1 MDFSRYGVPSEQWRA
16 FIEKNPAAA
25 QDGYGG
31 TDASGAGLLRETTN
45 KAREA
50 TAAHLMAETGLWDR
64 VRIETFQVPSR
75 DEHTIPVRRY
85 APRQGHRGDAPTL
98 IFFHGG
104 GMLFGSKTSDDFLC
118 SNMAVANSITI
129 LSVIYRH
136 TPDYQHPAHHNDA
149 WDAFQF
155 IRNSPEPL
163 QVDPR
168 PGVAL
173 MGVSAGAGLA
183 AGVVLRDIAHVKST
197 PGYET
202 IIKGLVLSMPW
213 LIHIDNY
220 PFHEFASRDKTS
232 KIQCAETPVIPTTRM
247 KLFSDILAAQDP
259 TDPLLNVALAPE
271 ADLINWSKTAFLVSG
286 MDPLRDDG
294 LLFAKRL
301 EASR

>member
-16 FIEKNPAAA
+16 FVEKNPAAA
-25 QDGYGG
+25 QDGQTG
-31 TDASGAGLLRETTN
+31 TDPSGAGLLRETTN

-50 TAAHLMAETGLWDR
+50 TAARLMAETGLCDR
-64 VRIETFQVPSR
+64 VTIETIQVPSR
-75 DEHTIPVRRY
+75 DEHTIPIRRY
-85 APRQGHRGDAPTL
+85 APREGHRDDAPAL

-104 GMLFGSKTSDDFLC
+104 GMLFGSETSDDFLC

-136 TPDYQHPAHHNDA
+136 TPEYQHPAHHNDA

-155 IRNSPEPL
+155 IRDSPKHL

-168 PGVAL
+168 GGVAL

-183 AGVVLRDIAHVKST
+183 AGVVLRDLAHARST
-197 PGYET
+197 PGYES

-220 PFHEFASRDKTS
+220 PFHEFASRDKAS
-232 KIQCAETPVIPTTRM
+232 KIQCSETPVIPTTRM

-271 ADLINWSKTAFLVSG
+271 ADLINWPKTAFLVSG

-301 EASR
+301 EALR